1 MLLLLILSLI
11 CSLTTLVLL
20 AVYFITGAKKT
31 ILMRIAGACGI
42 AASLLWIVQ
51 SRMR

>member
-1 MLLLLILSLI
+1 MILLLIGSLI
-11 CSLTTLVLL
+11 CSVLTLILL

-42 AASLLWIVQ
+42 LASFLWIMQ